1 MKTENLIFDGRNIMH
16 RTFAIN
22 RDLKVSVNDNEIGVG
37 SIFGF
42 LKIITRIHR
51 IYGGRVFIAWEGDK
65 KNNFRLKLF
74 PLYKRRKKE
83 LKEEDIRDL
92 EDLNQQE
99 KRLKAVLRA
108 IGVRQF
114 YALNGEADDVMEK
127 LSSICE
133 KNGQS
138 SIIYTGD
145 SDLRQLVRGYGTP
158 ASVTVV
164 SPGKKSVDDIYD
176 TKKSVFDKHGV
187 YPGSLAD
194 FKALSGDNSDNIPGV
209 RSIGPKTATSL
220 IDFIGSIE
228 NIIKA
233 AGRKNN
239 DWPVAERFKKL
250 ILESVDDIFLYKKL
264 VDLRS
269 GMEIKIKEIPRKRNE
284 KRVQDYFKL
293 YGLTSLLIYNEFVD
307 IMKLGKK

>member
-1 MKTENLIFDGRNIMH
+1 MF

-22 RDLKVSVNDNEIGVG
+22 RDLKANVSGNEIGVG

-74 PLYKRRKKE
+74 PQYKKRKKE

-99 KRLKAVLRA
+99 KRLKAVLRS
-108 IGVRQF
+108 IGIRQF

-127 LSSICE
+127 LSSVCE
-133 KNGQS
+133 KNVQS

-145 SDLRQLVRGYGTP
+145 SDLRQLVRGHGTP
-158 ASVTVV
+158 VSVTVI

-176 TKKSVFDKHGV
+176 TSKSVFDKHGV
-187 YPGSLAD
+187 YPNQLAD
-194 FKALSGDNSDNIPGV
+194 LKTLAGDNSDNIPGV
-209 RSIGPKTATSL
+209 RNVGPKTATSL
-220 IDFIGSIE
+220 IDFYSVMD
-228 NIIKA
+228 NIIEE
-233 AGRKNN
+233 AGKRNN
-239 DWPVAERFKKL
+239 EWPVAERFRKI
-250 ILESVDDIFLYKKL
+250 ILESVDDVLLYKKL
-264 VDLRS
+264 IDLRS
-269 GMEIKIKEIPRKRNE
+269 GMEIKIKEITRKRDE
-284 KRVQDYFKL
+284 KKVKDYFKL
-293 YGLTSLLIYNEFVD
+293 YGFTSLLIYNEFVD
-307 IMKLGKK
+307 IMRLGAK